1 MVMDITPRKFSIEQ
15 GLFSLAF
22 FLALAVRFLNLGAQP
37 LTDLEARSALQA
49 LEIAKGSRP
58 LLGPQPAYLILTA
71 VNFFIFGASNFLARF
86 WPALAGAGLVLAPIA
101 FKRQLGQ
108 KAAILLAFFLA
119 LDPGLLALSR
129 MADSQIMAIGFV
141 VLCLAAWHSKRY
153 AMAGALGGMALL
165 SGPFAWFGLTG
176 LGLFQILLRREIG
189 FLKKSQSIP
198 DEREAESEDPVQ
210 TTTQNPGE
218 LESDEP
224 HDPVQVINPL
234 KTSLLWGVA
243 AMLLV
248 GTMFFMVP
256 NGLSAW
262 AGSIS
267 EFIKGWWTPS
277 QVKPWVLL
285 VAMPFYV
292 PMAVIFGL
300 IGLVRGISKPNKE
313 SIQLPLL
320 SAIFLLMALIYP
332 ARQVGNLGWM
342 LVPFWG
348 LAAVELSRYMDLG
361 LVRKWEIW
369 LACVVTFSFLVFA
382 WLEMLG
388 IPAALSN
395 PTILQTR
402 FFLMIGALLLMILSM
417 FLIATAWD
425 GYIARIGIVWGS
437 GLALILFT
445 ISAGMNSGGLRLPF
459 SAELW
464 QPAAQFVQA
473 DLLVKTANDL
483 SDWRVGQVKNLNI
496 TIPTSLESPS
506 LLWLFRDWNVE
517 QVDALALDAS
527 PDLVLMAPGVELS
540 LPSAY
545 RGQDFI
551 LRQSPVWEGVTMDG
565 WLRWIALRV
574 LPVQSEFVVLWAR
587 EDLFLDGGTSLP
599 NPSIP

>member
-1 MVMDITPRKFSIEQ
+1 
-15 GLFSLAF
+15 
-22 FLALAVRFLNLGAQP
+22 
-37 LTDLEARSALQA
+37 
-49 LEIAKGSRP
+49 
-58 LLGPQPAYLILTA
+58 
-71 VNFFIFGASNFLARF
+71 
-86 WPALAGAGLVLAPIA
+86 
-101 FKRQLGQ
+101 
-108 KAAILLAFFLA
+108 
-119 LDPGLLALSR
+119 
-129 MADSQIMAIGFV
+129 
-141 VLCLAAWHSKRY
+141 
-153 AMAGALGGMALL
+153 
-165 SGPFAWFGLTG
+165 
-176 LGLFQILLRREIG
+176 
-189 FLKKSQSIP
+189 
-198 DEREAESEDPVQ
+198 
-210 TTTQNPGE
+210 
-218 LESDEP
+218 
-224 HDPVQVINPL
+224 
-234 KTSLLWGVA
+234 
-243 AMLLV
+243 
-248 GTMFFMVP
+248 
-256 NGLSAW
+256 LSAW

-285 VAMPFYV
+285 VAIPFYV